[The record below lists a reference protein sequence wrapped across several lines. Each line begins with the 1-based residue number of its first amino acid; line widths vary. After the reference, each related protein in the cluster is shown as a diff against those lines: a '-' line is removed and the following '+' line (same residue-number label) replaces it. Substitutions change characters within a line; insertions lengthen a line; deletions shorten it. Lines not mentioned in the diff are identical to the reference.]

1 MKTLDWIVLAASLAG
16 VVLYGLWQSRK
27 KGDMQSYMVANRAM
41 PWWVVFLSVGATQAS
56 AITFLSTPGK
66 AYDDGLRFIQFYF
79 GLPLACL
86 ILSITAIPIYH
97 KLKVLTAYEYLE
109 TRFDAKTRALIAAL
123 FLVARALATG
133 ISLYAPALVVSVL
146 LQWPMSVSI
155 MLMGGFSI
163 IYTVAGG
170 SGAVAKTQVLQ
181 TIIIWG
187 GMAAAVFVIL
197 QMLPP
202 GVGMREAIDVASIS
216 NKTDWL
222 DFRFNWNNQFNVWS
236 GLIGGLFL
244 QMSYFG
250 TDQSQVARYLAGR
263 SIRESRVGLLAH
275 GITKIPL
282 QFAILFT
289 GLMVFAAYQ
298 FVAPPVHFNPAAVD
312 RVLQS
317 PRAEDYKKAEREF
330 EQAFVERRGAIDQY
344 IKINKSIKL
353 NENTAAENSR
363 LAVAAAEA
371 RVNAAKM
378 KVKELVRDADP
389 LSDGGDSDYVF
400 LRFVIDHL
408 PSGIVGLVLAA
419 VLCASMGA
427 CAAQLSALGT
437 TSVVDIYRRFINKS
451 ASDQHYVS
459 SARWFTA
466 FWGVF
471 AIGFAQFAGGFG
483 PLIVAVNVLGSFFY
497 GTILGVFLAAFYIRY
512 IGGTSVFIAAL
523 ISEVVVFA
531 FKQYTEIS
539 FMWYTAIGCI
549 SVIAFGVIIEFIIKK
564 PPRGIEATG
573 R

>member
-1 MKTLDWIVLAASLAG
+1 MRTLDWIVLAASLAG

-27 KGDMQSYMVANRAM
+27 KSDIQSYLVANRSM

-133 ISLYAPALVVSVL
+133 MSLYAPALIVSVL
-146 LQWPMSVSI
+146 LKWPMSVSI
-155 MLMGGFSI
+155 ALMGGFSI

-181 TIIIWG
+181 TVIIWG

-197 QMLPP
+197 QMLPSFV
-202 GVGMREAIDVASIS
+202 GVREALDIASVS
-216 NKTDWL
+216 HKTDWL
-222 DFRFNWNNQFNVWS
+222 DFRFDWNNQFNVWS

-289 GLMVFAAYQ
+289 GIMVFAAYQ
-298 FVAPPVHFNPAAVD
+298 FVMPPVHFNPAAVEK
-312 RVLQS
+312 VLNS
-317 PRAEDYKKAEREF
+317 SRAEDYKKAEREF
-330 EQAFVERRGAIDQY
+330 QQAFAQRQGAIENY
-344 IKINKSIKL
+344 IQS
-353 NENTAAENSR
+353 NEYPTYAEGR
-363 LAVAAAEA
+363 LAVEAAEA
-371 RVNAAKM
+371 RVNTAKM
-378 KVKELVRDADP
+378 KVKELVRAVDP

-400 LRFVIDHL
+400 LRFVIEHL
-408 PSGIVGLVLAA
+408 PAGIVGLVLAA

-437 TSVVDIYRRFINKS
+437 TSVVDIYRRFINTS
-451 ASDQHYVS
+451 ATEKHYLS

-471 AIGFAQFAGGFG
+471 AVCFAQFAGGFG
-483 PLIVAVNVLGSFFY
+483 PLIVAVNILGSFFY
-497 GTILGVFLAAFYIRY
+497 GTILGVFLSAFYIKY

-523 ISEVVVFA
+523 LSEIVVFA
-531 FKQYTEIS
+531 FKQYTAIS
-539 FMWYTAIGCI
+539 FMWYTVIGCI
-549 SVIAFGVIIEFIIKK
+549 SVFVFAVALEFIIKK
-564 PPRGIEATG
+564 SPRDIQVAG